1 MLKRLSFWVIGLI
14 LILQSCAN
22 RGNPSGGIID
32 EDPPMILQMTPENY
46 SVNFSA
52 KEIIIVFDEYVKL
65 KNLQQQLIISPPMNT
80 QPEILP
86 MGTAS
91 KKLTIRLIDS
101 LLPETT
107 YALSFGESIIDNNEG
122 NPYPFFKYVFSTGE
136 YIDSLKVSGVAINSE
151 NREPKSIIAVM
162 LYEIDSTYKDS
173 IVYQKKPKYVS
184 QTTDSTS
191 GFLIENVKSGS
202 YKLIAL
208 EEESRDYT
216 YQQGKDYIGFVE
228 KEISLPTEESFVLN
242 LFKEDVEF
250 KPKKV
255 KQMTN
260 NKLVFGFEGPGKKM
274 HISLISKVDSSFRSR
289 ITLDQK
295 TDSLYYWYRS
305 STPYD
310 SLQFVT
316 SHLSLK
322 DSSTVQLRDIKR
334 DSLIVTSRPQSSI
347 NFNEQLILT
356 ANLPLVK
363 VDDTLINLVDQ
374 DTLPVLFQFKIDSLA
389 NEVIFDFEKKPS
401 NNYVFKAFPGAFT
414 DFFDT
419 VNDTLNFR
427 LRTKS
432 LDDYGNLRINL
443 KNASYP
449 AILQLV
455 DRSGDIKRETY
466 VTQAGPVDFQFL
478 NPGIYYLR
486 LIADT
491 NKNGIYDS
499 GRFLERRQ
507 GERISHYPESLDI
520 RAGWDEIIEFTL
532 D

>member
-1 MLKRLSFWVIGLI
+1 M
-14 LILQSCAN
+14 
-22 RGNPSGGIID
+22 
-32 EDPPMILQMTPENY
+32 
-46 SVNFSA
+46 
-52 KEIIIVFDEYVKL
+52 
-65 KNLQQQLIISPPMNT
+65 
-80 QPEILP
+80 
-86 MGTAS
+86 
-91 KKLTIRLIDS
+91 
-101 LLPETT
+101 
-107 YALSFGESIIDNNEG
+107 
-122 NPYPFFKYVFSTGE
+122 
-136 YIDSLKVSGVAINSE
+136 
-151 NREPKSIIAVM
+151 
-162 LYEIDSTYKDS
+162 
-173 IVYQKKPKYVS
+173 
-184 QTTDSTS
+184 
-191 GFLIENVKSGS
+191 
-202 YKLIAL
+202 
-208 EEESRDYT
+208 
-216 YQQGKDYIGFVE
+216 
-228 KEISLPTEESFVLN
+228 
-242 LFKEDVEF
+242 
-250 KPKKV
+250 
-255 KQMTN
+255 
-260 NKLVFGFEGPGKKM
+260 
-274 HISLISKVDSSFRSR
+274 
-289 ITLDQK
+289 
-295 TDSLYYWYRS
+295 
-305 STPYD
+305 
-310 SLQFVT
+310 
-316 SHLSLK
+316 
-322 DSSTVQLRDIKR
+322 
-334 DSLIVTSRPQSSI
+334 
-347 NFNEQLILT
+347 
-356 ANLPLVK
+356 
-363 VDDTLINLVDQ
+363 
-374 DTLPVLFQFKIDSLA
+374 LFQFKIDSLA

>member
-1 MLKRLSFWVIGLI
+1 MLQRLLFGVIGLI

-32 EDPPMILQMTPENY
+32 ELPPVILKMTPDNY
-46 SVNFSA
+46 TVNFNA
-52 KEIIIVFDEYVKL
+52 KEIVIVFDEYVKL
-65 KNLQQQLIISPPMNT
+65 KNLQQQLIISPPMNA

-91 KKLTIRLIDS
+91 KKLTIRLNDS

-122 NPYPFFKYVFSTGE
+122 NPYPFFKYIFSTGKF
-136 YIDSLKVSGVAINSE
+136 IDSLKVSGIAINSK

-162 LYEIDSTYKDS
+162 LYEVDSTYKDS
-173 IVYQKKPKYVS
+173 IVYQKKPKYIS

-191 GFLIENVKSGS
+191 GFIIENIKSGA

-228 KEISLPTEESFVLN
+228 NEISLPTEESFVIN
-242 LFKEDVEF
+242 LFKEDLEF
-250 KPKKV
+250 KPKKG

-260 NKLVFGFEGPGKKM
+260 NKLVFGFEGPGKDM
-274 HISLISKVDSSFRSR
+274 NISLISEVDSSFRSR
-289 ITLDQK
+289 VTLDQK

-316 SHLSLK
+316 TNLK
-322 DSSTVQLRDIKR
+322 VTDSSTIQIREIKR
-334 DSLIVTSRPQSSI
+334 DSLILSSRPRSSI
-347 NFNEQLILT
+347 DFNEKLIIT
-356 ANLPLVK
+356 ANLPLTK
-363 VDDTLINLVDQ
+363 VDETLINIVDQ
-374 DTLPVLFQFKIDSLA
+374 DTLPVLFQYKIDSLA

-401 NNYVFKAFPGAFT
+401 NNYSFKAFPGAFT
-414 DFFDT
+414 DFFDA
-419 VNDTLNFR
+419 VNDTLNFK

-449 AILQLV
+449 LIVQLV
-455 DRSGDIKRETY
+455 DQSGEIKRSSY
-466 VTQAGPVDFQFL
+466 VTQVGPIDFQFL
-478 NPGIYYLR
+478 NPGQYYLE
-486 LIADT
+486 LIKDA

-499 GRFLERRQ
+499 GRFLEQRQ
-507 GERISHYPESLDI
+507 GEHISHFPDALDI
-520 RAGWDEIIEFTL
+520 RAGWDEIIEFRF